1 MYTSYHVI
9 LFFFFLDLINQGNRT
24 SNKFP
29 IKVSFHYSKIEQ
41 DI

>member
-9 LFFFFLDLINQGNRT
+9 LFFSLDLINQGNRT